1 MAKKKATSKKS
12 LPIKVVFRR
21 VRAALK
27 ASSHINDYIS
37 NAKGVGKAIGS
48 NPNNWFPATALS
60 IPISTFNADVTALD
74 NNQTALHTKP
84 PTVTAAERN
93 DTKVIVE
100 ADQVKL
106 LADVQK
112 IADANP
118 KNAIS
123 IIKAAGFSVELA
135 HTPSKNTG
143 PKNTTVHG
151 QVIITA
157 TEPGPHEWA
166 QLAPDG
172 VTWISLRATK
182 GEKRTV
188 SNLGIGSHITFRSA
202 PVWAEKDGESPW
214 TVYQPITIT

>member
-1 MAKKKATSKKS
+1 MAKKKTTSKKS
-12 LPIKVVFRR
+12 SPIKVVFHR

-27 ASSHINDYIS
+27 PSTHINDYIS
-37 NAKGVGKAIGS
+37 NAKGVGKAIGL

-60 IPISTFNADVTALD
+60 IPLATFNADVKALD
-74 NNQTALHTKP
+74 DSQTALHTKP
-84 PTVTAAERN
+84 PTVTASERN
-93 DTKVIVE
+93 DNKVIVE
-100 ADQVKL
+100 ADQIKL

-135 HTPSKNTG
+135 HTPTKSTG
-143 PKNTTVHG
+143 PKNTGVPG
-151 QVIITA
+151 QVVITA
-157 TEPGPHEWA
+157 LEAGHHEWA

-182 GEKRTV
+182 GEKKTV

-202 PVWAEKDGESPW
+202 PIWAEKDGESPW
-214 TVYQPITIT
+214 TVYQPITVT